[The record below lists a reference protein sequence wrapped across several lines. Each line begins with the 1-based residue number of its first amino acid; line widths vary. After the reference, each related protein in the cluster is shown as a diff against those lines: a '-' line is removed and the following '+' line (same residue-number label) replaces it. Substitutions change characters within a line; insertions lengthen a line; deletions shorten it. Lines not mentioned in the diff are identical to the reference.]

1 MERSKSKL
9 DRSMV
14 ANYPDRPAPR
24 ILRGMRMR
32 VGVVGVGRIGSF
44 HAAVLSQHPDV
55 AAVLLTDADAER
67 AAVVSK
73 ELGVGTA
80 GSVESLID
88 QVDAVVVTTP
98 TNTHAELIRQAVDA
112 KRPTF
117 CEKPIALDLAST
129 ESVVGHVQRANGI
142 VQMGFQRRFD
152 AGYRAARSL
161 VASGALGRIYVVRMA
176 GHDPHPP
183 HESYIPGSGGI
194 FRDLHIHDFDIARW
208 VTGQEITEVYADGS
222 ADGFDEFRRHG
233 DVATAVATLR
243 FDGGTLG
250 ILSGTRHDP
259 LGYDVRMEAFG
270 AGDSVAVGWD
280 GRTPLR
286 SLESD
291 GPATPEHPYTFFLD
305 RFADAY
311 RAELDAFV
319 SVARGRLPNPC
330 PPEEAV
336 AAIRVA
342 MACDLSRAEHRPVRI
357 EEIR

>member
-1 MERSKSKL
+1 
-9 DRSMV
+9 
-14 ANYPDRPAPR
+14 
-24 ILRGMRMR
+24 MR
-32 VGVVGVGRIGSF
+32 VGVIGVGRIGSF
-44 HAAVLSQHPDV
+44 HAAVLEQHPQV
-55 AAVLLTDADAER
+55 AAVAITDADTSR
-67 AAVVSK
+67 AAALAA
-73 ELGVGTA
+73 EIGVA
-80 GSVESLID
+80 AVESVPALLAR
-88 QVDAVVVTTP
+88 VDAVVITTP
-98 TNTHAELIRQAVDA
+98 TDTHAELIRQAVDA
-112 KRPTF
+112 GRPTF

-129 ESVVGHVQRANGI
+129 QTVVEHVQRANGI

-152 AGYRAARSL
+152 AGYRAARDL
-161 VASGALGRIYVVRMA
+161 VTSGALGRIYVVRLA

-208 VTGQEITEVYADGS
+208 VTGQEIVEVYADGS
-222 ADGFDEFRRHG
+222 AEGFEEFARHG

-270 AGDSVAVGWD
+270 AGDSLAVGWD
-280 GRTPLR
+280 RRTPLR
-286 SLESD
+286 SVEPD
-291 GPATPEHPYTFFLD
+291 GPPLPAEPYSFFLD

-319 SVARGRLPNPC
+319 SVARGEAPNPC

-342 MACDLSRAEHRPVRI
+342 MACDLSREQHRPVRI